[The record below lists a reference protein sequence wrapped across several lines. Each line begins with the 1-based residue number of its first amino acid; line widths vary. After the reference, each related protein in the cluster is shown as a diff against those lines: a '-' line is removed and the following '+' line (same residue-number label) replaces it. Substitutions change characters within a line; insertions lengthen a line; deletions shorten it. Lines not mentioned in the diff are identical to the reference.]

1 MKKKLKISETFLNSW
16 HIRTFLS
23 FVLLCSY
30 FVALLWFQPR
40 IFFLFFMFNY
50 EIMAHLPSTMYHS
63 NANVNKV
70 KLKKDLPVKLFTV

>member
-16 HIRTFLS
+16 HVRTFLS
-23 FVLLCSY
+23 FALLCSY

-40 IFFLFFMFNY
+40 TFFFFLFNY
-50 EIMAHLPSTMYHS
+50 EIMAHLASKKIPHS

-70 KLKKDLPVKLFTV
+70 KLKKDLPVKLFAV